1 MEAMRAVQVEVE
13 AARTPQAKAEA
24 EVAVEN
30 QVVEVMAI
38 PAVAVLATAISAEAV
53 SAEAETPTSGAIGR
67 CLTCEDEGVLG
78 W

>member
-1 MEAMRAVQVEVE
+1 MENWLEQELQRESPGVYPPTFCDWRVS
-13 AARTPQAKAEA
+13 
-24 EVAVEN
+24 
-30 QVVEVMAI
+30 VEVM
-38 PAVAVLATAISAEAV
+38 AISAEAV